1 MKKLTTVLTAIVM
14 LFATS
19 AFATDGDNVTAKVA
33 AAFKTD
39 FSQVNNVSWEKT
51 SDFYF
56 ATFQF
61 NNITVDAAYNED
73 GELVGTSRKIASTQ
87 LPLNLTLELSKK
99 FGEYKVSAEASE
111 LTYEGQTSYYLTV
124 ENDRQ
129 VVKLKCN
136 SNGEIDV
143 ESKVKKEPVKS

>member
-56 ATFQF
+56 TFF
-61 NNITVDAAYNED
+61 IH
-73 GELVGTSRKIASTQ
+73 
-87 LPLNLTLELSKK
+87 LNLMIHGKACTNKRR
-99 FGEYKVSAEASE
+99 V
-111 LTYEGQTSYYLTV
+111 QW
-124 ENDRQ
+124 
-129 VVKLKCN
+129 
-136 SNGEIDV
+136 
-143 ESKVKKEPVKS
+143 P

>member
-51 SDFYF
+51 NDFYF